1 MSNTITPFVP
11 DLFKALDVVSR
22 EQVGMVAAV
31 STDSGAERAAVGEA
45 VKSPVAPAASLV
57 AITPGQLPPDN
68 GDQVI
73 GNKSI
78 TISKSYMVPIRWNGE
93 EQKGLNNGIGYR
105 TILGQQFE
113 QAYRALCNQIENDL
127 CSLYFKASRAIVPA
141 GTTLFDSTGGLRDI
155 ANIRKV
161 LVDNGA
167 PMDDVT
173 LVLNTTAGA
182 ALRGLNQYAG
192 YNTAGTDDIV
202 RSGILLNTYG
212 VKIRESG
219 QIYTHVAGTA
229 DASTTL
235 GTTDYAVGATTLALS
250 TGGAGTFTA
259 GDIVGFTADNAD
271 PNLYVVNTA
280 VPDVATGNLIL
291 NEPGL
296 RKAITANAV
305 DVDLNSSSLD
315 RNMCFSR
322 NAIHLATRAPAAP
335 EEGDLAFDSMMV
347 RDPRSGLVFEVR
359 AYHEY
364 RRVKYEI
371 GIAWGYEVIKPEHLA
386 LLID

>member
-1 MSNTITPFVP
+1 MANTITNLVP
-11 DLFKALDVVSR
+11 DLYASLDVVSR

-31 STDSGAERAAVGEA
+31 SRDSGAERAAVGET
-45 VKSPVAPAASLV
+45 VRSPVAPAASLV
-57 AITPGQLPPDN
+57 AITPDRLPPDN
-68 GDQVI
+68 GDQTI
-73 GNKSI
+73 GNKTIS
-78 TISKSYMVPIRWNGE
+78 ISKSYMVPVRWNGE
-93 EQKGLNNGIGYR
+93 EQKGLNNGPGYKSV
-105 TILGQQFE
+105 LGMQFE
-113 QAYRALCNQIENDL
+113 QAYRALCNQVENDL
-127 CSLYFKASRAIVPA
+127 CALYYKASRAIGPA
-141 GTTLFDSTGGLRDI
+141 GTTLFDSTGGLKDI
-155 ANIRKV
+155 ANVRKI

-167 PMDDVT
+167 PMDDIT

-212 VKIRESG
+212 IKIRESG
-219 QIYTHVAGTA
+219 QIYTHTAGTA
-229 DASTTL
+229 DGSTTL

-250 TGGAGTFTA
+250 TGGTGTFTA
-259 GDIVGFTADNAD
+259 GDIVTLDNSD
-271 PNLYVVNTA
+271 SNLYVVNTA
-280 VPDVATGNLIL
+280 VADVGTGNLIF
-291 NEPGL
+291 NDPGI

-305 DVDLNSSSLD
+305 DVDLNSTSLD

-322 NAIHLATRAPAAP
+322 NAIHLVTRAPAAP
-335 EEGDLAFDSMMV
+335 AEGDMAFDSMIV
-347 RDPRSGLVFEVR
+347 QDPRSGLAFEVR

-371 GIAWGYEVIKPEHLA
+371 GLAWGYEVIKPEHFA